1 MPDLRPGCT
10 TGKPSEDTTPSD
22 ALVLFGA
29 MGDLA
34 HKKIFSAL
42 YHMVRRGHL
51 DVAVIGVARVGRTN
65 EHLQQR
71 VRDSV
76 QQQGAKTATKKP
88 WLSF

>member
-1 MPDLRPGCT
+1 
-10 TGKPSEDTTPSD
+10 
-22 ALVLFGA
+22 
-29 MGDLA
+29 
-34 HKKIFSAL
+34 
-42 YHMVRRGHL
+42 
-51 DVAVIGVARVGRTN
+51 VIGVARVGRTN